1 MPVRADPPR
10 PRRVPHARRLFLPPS
25 LTLVVVVLVVVLA
38 AQERVE
44 PVQQRLQRRRLRFAQ
59 VVVEWSRGIFEELV
73 EDVTGR

>member
-1 MPVRADPPR
+1 MPVRANPPR
-10 PRRVPHARRLFLPPS
+10 PRRVPHARRLSRPS
-25 LTLVVVVLVVVLA
+25 LTLVVVVVLVLA